1 MQVLYRLS
9 YEGLVYPSVSRER
22 PRRPDIILKP
32 FAPAQV
38 AVPLPVSR
46 PTGGDVRS
54 LVPAYFHPQ
63 LMERETGWRCH
74 FLSRVPRSKPFVGSP
89 PRIGPAKTWS
99 GKRGGGATPC
109 FAAHGWRRSKPRP
122 RGFSPVNYWR
132 GKRGSHPRPS
142 AWKADG
148 LPIEL
153 FPRR

>member
-9 YEGLVYPSVSRER
+9 YEGLVYPSVSRDR

-46 PTGGDVRS
+46 PTVQTLRRFTAADWPCKN
-54 LVPAYFHPQ
+54 L
-63 LMERETGWRCH
+63 ERETGWRCH

-99 GKRGGGATPC
+99 GKRGGGAT
-109 FAAHGWRRSKPRP
+109 S
-122 RGFSPVNYWR
+122 
-132 GKRGSHPRPS
+132 
-142 AWKADG
+142 
-148 LPIEL
+148 
-153 FPRR
+153 